1 MGTRTIWGAPHGAK
15 HTGTNSSITHS
26 RARKRAYK
34 RACAR
39 AREQGGTWY
48 RGVWRNARSLGV
60 LPAEQRPQQPDDAR
74 RRQPT
79 LQGRCPRLRVL
90 TYNVGG
96 LTAELYNILVT
107 WLHEQRVADVVVL
120 QETHWG
126 LGKQDGQWS
135 IGSWHF
141 LTSADPQAR
150 YAGVCI
156 CISDKLASRDDISYS
171 TWVPGRV
178 LHARLTGHTV
188 PIDIV
193 AVYQWVMQDRQPEQA
208 KRNRSRLW
216 AQLTA
221 NAWAATWARVSSQGS
236 APRTLNWRDFYRR
249 LISVWSTRGDAR
261 GLRGVPLS

>member
-1 MGTRTIWGAPHGAK
+1 MHVPWVCYLPSSGHNSRMTRDDDSPPFKADALDCECSRTTWEASVQ
-15 HTGTNSSITHS
+15 NSTTFWLLGCMS
-26 RARKRAYK
+26 RGLPTWWFFRK
-34 RACAR
+34 
-39 AREQGGTWY
+39 
-48 RGVWRNARSLGV
+48 
-60 LPAEQRPQQPDDAR
+60 
-74 RRQPT
+74 
-79 LQGRCPRLRVL
+79 
-90 TYNVGG
+90 
-96 LTAELYNILVT
+96 
-107 WLHEQRVADVVVL
+107 
-120 QETHWG
+120 THWG

-208 KRNRSRLW
+208 KRNRSRLC

-249 LISVWSTRGDAR
+249 LISVWSTRGTREGCAECHFLEWR
-261 GLRGVPLS
+261 S